1 MQCRICGNTDQS
13 PTYIA
18 KEMMLGLRDEHCY
31 FECSQCG
38 CLQIAE
44 IPADLASY
52 YPPATYYSYSDAT
65 SHANPLKKTLIK
77 QRDQY
82 AVTGNSLLG
91 QALQAVSPNAK
102 LASLRPL
109 NLKYEMRILD
119 IGCGAGHLLH
129 SLRDLGFQHLL
140 GLDPFNQ
147 TDLAYANGLRI
158 EKRDIFSETGLWD
171 VIMFHHSL
179 EHVPD
184 QQAHL
189 KQAFNLLKPN
199 GQLLI
204 RVPTVSSYAW
214 QHYGVNWVQL
224 DAPRHLYL
232 HSIQSMQH
240 LAEQCGFKV
249 EQYVYDSN
257 AFQFW
262 GSEQYQQ
269 DIPLRGANSY
279 ADNPSDS
286 PFSEQDLKQ
295 FAQRSK
301 QLNLDKQGDQVA
313 FYLRK
318 VA

>member
-1 MQCRICGNTDQS
+1 MQCRICGNTDQ
-13 PTYIA
+13 PRTYIA
-18 KEMMLGLRDEHCY
+18 KEMMLGLRDEHDY
-31 FECSQCG
+31 FECSHCG

-44 IPADLASY
+44 IPADLARY
-52 YPPATYYSYSDAT
+52 YPPATYYSYSAT
-65 SHANPLKKTLIK
+65 KNANPLKQALIK

-82 AVTGNSLLG
+82 AVMGNSLLG
-91 QALQAVSPNAK
+91 QALQAVSPNDK

-109 NLKYEMRILD
+109 NLNLEMRILD

-129 SLRDLGFQHLL
+129 ALRDVGFENLL

-147 TDLAYANGLRI
+147 TDLDYPNGLRV

-199 GQLLI
+199 GQLLV

-232 HSIQSMQH
+232 HSIQSLHH

-249 EQYVYDSN
+249 EQYIYDSN

-269 DIPLRGANSY
+269 DIPLRDAKSY
-279 ADNPSDS
+279 ADNPSNS
-286 PFSEQDLKQ
+286 LFSEQDIKQ
-295 FAQRSK
+295 FAQRS
-301 QLNLDKQGDQVA
+301 QRLNLEQQGDQVA

-318 VA
+318 GA

>member
-1 MQCRICGNTDQS
+1 MQCRICGNTDPA

-18 KEMMLGLRDEHCY
+18 KEMMLGLRDAHTY
-31 FECSQCG
+31 FQCSHCG

-44 IPADLASY
+44 IPADLPRY
-52 YPPATYYSYSDAT
+52 YPAATYYSYADAT
-65 SHANPLKKTLIK
+65 KTPSPIKQALIK
-77 QRDQY
+77 QRDQF
-82 AVTGNSLLG
+82 AATGRSFVG
-91 QALQAVSPNAK
+91 QALQAVSPNEK
-102 LASLRPL
+102 LTSLRPL
-109 NLKYEMRILD
+109 KLTPDMRILD

-129 SLRDLGFQHLL
+129 SLRDVGFQNLL

-147 TDLAYANGLRI
+147 TDLAYPNGLRI
-158 EKRDIFSETGLWD
+158 EKRDIFSESNLWD
-171 VIMFHHSL
+171 VVMFHHSL

-189 KQAFNLLKPN
+189 QQAFNILKWN

-204 RVPTVSSYAW
+204 RIPTVTSYAW

-249 EQYVYDSN
+249 EQYIYDSN

-269 DIPLRGANSY
+269 DIPLRNAKSY
-279 ADNPSDS
+279 ADNPSGS
-286 PFSEQDLKQ
+286 IFSEQEIKQ

-301 QLNLDKQGDQVA
+301 QLNLAQQGDQIA